1 MLALIYLCIAV
12 ALGDQICRR
21 FWFILSPAHR
31 WASAFLVGILISTW
45 LTYLFGL
52 AFAAAAKPLI
62 WANLSYFIITSF
74 AVFKL
79 GRRSNLNRHPSSV
92 TKLEG
97 RDAVFILAFVTI
109 ACWLMYGTLTMHDG
123 DVRLTSVLW
132 NDFGPNLALMQSFA
146 LGHNFPTEYPYFIG
160 EPIRYHFLF
169 WFQAGNLEFLG
180 LNLAW
185 ALNLLSVLSMLALL
199 ISIMTLS
206 EALFGSRLIGAIAA
220 LLIFFQGSLSY
231 VPFFRSQHSVADAI
245 SAIIHLGHWL
255 PSGYP
260 YKGED
265 WGIWSISIL
274 YVQRHL
280 LGAIGILCLVLTFL
294 VDSCKERFCVRDHSE
309 RRRSSHASKESLIKS
324 EVVDKNLHVPSWK
337 SFIFCG
343 VLVGLLPLWN
353 SPIFV
358 SALVVIGCLLAFLPN
373 RARIG
378 TLLAVAVLIGLPQVL
393 FLRAAQTAQK
403 FSFLHW
409 GYTIDNPT
417 LPRVLSYL
425 LFTFGPKL
433 ALGFVALVL
442 LTKSYRL
449 FFLAVSSMIVLA
461 FGTQLSVDIMNNQKF
476 LYLWLMLLNLFVAHA
491 LWRIYQIRWVGRAAA
506 IILAAIIVTS
516 GLIEMFRVHNDTWV
530 DVPFRD
536 NSLSNWLLQNTK
548 PTDVFLTD
556 RFVHHPI
563 LMDGRRIFYGWP
575 YFAWSM
581 GYPTGERDAIYK
593 RMFEEQNADDLVKLL
608 KDNGINYVG
617 IDNGLRQGGLGFR
630 RQETLFATL
639 FPKVF
644 EDQEKHFGQLTIYKI
659 SR

>member
-1 MLALIYLCIAV
+1 MLPLIYLSIAV
-12 ALGDQICRR
+12 ALGDGICRR
-21 FWFILSPAHR
+21 FLLMRSPAHH

-52 AFAAAAKPLI
+52 AFAASTRPLI
-62 WANLSYFIITSF
+62 WANLSYFILGGFSI
-74 AVFKL
+74 FKL
-79 GRRSNLNRHPSSV
+79 GRGSNRHSLSY
-92 TKLEG
+92 TKLDR
-97 RDAVFILAFVTI
+97 RDALFIFAFATI
-109 ACWLMYGTLTMHDG
+109 ACWLMFGTLTLRDG
-123 DVRLTSVLW
+123 EVRLASAVW

-180 LNLAW
+180 LSLAS

-199 ISIMTLS
+199 ISIMTLG
-206 EALFGSRLIGAIAA
+206 EVLFSSRLIGAIAA

-231 VPFFRSQHSVADAI
+231 VPFLRSQHSFADAI
-245 SAIIHLGHWL
+245 SAIVHLGHWL
-255 PSGYP
+255 SSGYP

-265 WGIWSISIL
+265 WGIWSLSIL

-280 LGAIGILCLVLTFL
+280 LGAIGIVCLVLTFL
-294 VDSCKERFCVRDHSE
+294 VDGWKGKFCIRDHIE
-309 RRRSSHASKESLIKS
+309 RRRSRRASAESLIAP
-324 EVVDKNLHVPSWK
+324 EVVEKNVYVPSWS

-343 VLVGLLPLWN
+343 ALVGLLPLWN

-358 SALVVIGCLLAFLPN
+358 SALVIIGCLVVFFPN
-373 RARIG
+373 RARLG
-378 TLLAVAVLIGLPQVL
+378 TLLVVAILIGLPQVMY
-393 FLRAAQTAQK
+393 LRTAQTAQRL
-403 FSFLHW
+403 SFLHC
-409 GYTIDNPT
+409 GFTIDNPT
-417 LPRVLSYL
+417 LPRILFYL

-433 ALGFVALVL
+433 ALALIALVL
-442 LTKSYRL
+442 LPKSYRL
-449 FFLAVSSMIVLA
+449 LFLAISSLVVLA

-476 LYLWLMLLNLFVAHA
+476 LYLWLILLNLFVAYA
-491 LWRIYQIRWVGRAAA
+491 LRCVYRIRWIGKAAA
-506 IILAAIIVTS
+506 IVFAAIIMMG

-530 DVPFRD
+530 DVPFRG
-536 NSLSNWLLQNTK
+536 NALSNWLLQNTR
-548 PTDVFLTD
+548 PTNVFLTD

-563 LMDGRRIFYGWP
+563 LMNGRRIFYGWP

-581 GYPTGERDAIYK
+581 GYPTGERDAVYK
-593 RMFEEQNADDLVKLL
+593 RMFEEQNANDFVKLL
-608 KDNGINYVG
+608 KDNRITYVG
-617 IDNGLRQGGLGFR
+617 IDNGLRQSGSGFR

-644 EDQEKHFGQLTIYKI
+644 EDKEKRFGELTIYKF